1 METLDYG
8 IIGNGTSAAL
18 VTRDGNIEWLCLPSF
33 ESPSVFAALLDR
45 QRGGD
50 FGFDL
55 PDGYAV
61 TQSYIPKT
69 NVLVTR
75 YEKGPDRFEVID
87 FMPLYKTDTGRH
99 HCPPDLIRFIRHL
112 SGAPE
117 IRIRYRPRP
126 IYSQHDVI
134 TTLSR
139 DYIKTVTAQG
149 SYESFYLYSSL
160 DHGAIAGH
168 DPIVIDKDAF
178 LLFSYNQ
185 KLEPLHLDTII
196 LEFEKTKVYWL
207 SWSSKSGLFPRF
219 NEEILRSA
227 LVLKLLAYQ
236 KTGAILAAVTTSL
249 PEEIGAERNWD
260 YRFCWLRDASMTM
273 TALTRLGHYN
283 VARRYIEFILGIIP
297 FKDEKIQIMYGIKGQ
312 KRLTEKILTSL
323 CGYENTGPVR
333 VGNAAY
339 MQKQNDIYGVML
351 DCIYQYLKIFKREA
365 IESREELWT
374 VVRTLARHVEANW
387 RKKDRGIW
395 EFRKNPKHF
404 TFSKVLCWV
413 AIDRAR
419 LIAQYFSR
427 DDYVEAWETLAATIR
442 NDILRHGWHKELGA
456 FSQSYG
462 EPFLD
467 AANLLMEHYGF
478 ISADDHRYV
487 KTVRLTEERLCRN
500 GLMYR
505 YRTAD
510 DFGVPKSSFTVCTFW
525 LIKSLY
531 KIGETDKAEKMFA
544 DLLSYSNHLGLYS
557 EDLDFETKRLLGN
570 FPQGYSHLALIDTA
584 LTLSGLSGNGG

>member
-1 METLDYG
+1 
-8 IIGNGTSAAL
+8 
-18 VTRDGNIEWLCLPSF
+18 
-33 ESPSVFAALLDR
+33 
-45 QRGGD
+45 
-50 FGFDL
+50 
-55 PDGYAV
+55 
-61 TQSYIPKT
+61 
-69 NVLVTR
+69 
-75 YEKGPDRFEVID
+75 
-87 FMPLYKTDTGRH
+87 
-99 HCPPDLIRFIRHL
+99 
-112 SGAPE
+112 
-117 IRIRYRPRP
+117 
-126 IYSQHDVI
+126 
-134 TTLSR
+134 
-139 DYIKTVTAQG
+139 
-149 SYESFYLYSSL
+149 
-160 DHGAIAGH
+160 
-168 DPIVIDKDAF
+168 
-178 LLFSYNQ
+178 
-185 KLEPLHLDTII
+185 
-196 LEFEKTKVYWL
+196 
-207 SWSSKSGLFPRF
+207 
-219 NEEILRSA
+219 
-227 LVLKLLAYQ
+227 
-236 KTGAILAAVTTSL
+236 
-249 PEEIGAERNWD
+249 
-260 YRFCWLRDASMTM
+260 
-273 TALTRLGHYN
+273 
-283 VARRYIEFILGIIP
+283 VARRYIEFILDIIP

-365 IESREELWT
+365 IEIREELWT

-427 DDYVEAWETLAATIR
+427 EDYVEAWENLATTIR
-442 NDILRHGWHKELGA
+442 NDILRHGWNKELGA

-478 ISADDHRYV
+478 IAADDHRYV

-531 KIGETDKAEKMFA
+531 KIGETDKAEKMFT